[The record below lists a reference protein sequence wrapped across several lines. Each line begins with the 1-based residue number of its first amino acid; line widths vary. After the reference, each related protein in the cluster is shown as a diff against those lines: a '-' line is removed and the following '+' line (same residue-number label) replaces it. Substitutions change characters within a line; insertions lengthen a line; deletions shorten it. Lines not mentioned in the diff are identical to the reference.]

1 MKITVTKTVI
11 VCISLIFISLMLTG
25 QSYAKF
31 DLKSAV
37 AIWLFD
43 EGEGDEVKDFT
54 GNGNDGKLM
63 NGPKWVDGKF
73 GKALNF
79 DGQDDYVEINNPVNL
94 VDPDFAIGL
103 WVKPGNTQKMYADIL
118 SNHGGAAGL
127 VGYCF
132 EQFENNTIQF
142 YTTFGVG
149 GGFLEQKVALTQ
161 LTDGVWQHFISVRQG
176 TTLTHY
182 VNGKETAS
190 GTTPKGPVTESP
202 KNLWIANWSVESGRQ
217 FNGIIDELVIFNDA
231 LSIDD
236 IKTIMNKGVVGV
248 SAVSPSGKL
257 ATAWATIKVQY

>member
-1 MKITVTKTVI
+1 MKNTIIRTTI
-11 VCISLIFISLMLTG
+11 ACISLIFIGLMLTR
-25 QSYAKF
+25 QMYAKV
-31 DLKSAV
+31 DLSSAV

-43 EGEGDEVKDFT
+43 EGKGDEVKDFT

-73 GKALNF
+73 SKALSF
-79 DGQDDYVEINNPVNL
+79 DGQDDYVEINNSVNL
-94 VDPDFAIGL
+94 VDPDFTIGF
-103 WVKPGNTQKMYADIL
+103 WVNPGDTQKMYADII
-118 SNHGGAAGL
+118 SNHGGGAGL

-132 EQFENNTIQF
+132 EQFENNANQF
-142 YTTFGVG
+142 YNTFGVG
-149 GGFLEQKVALTQ
+149 GGFLEQKVAMTQ
-161 LTDGVWQHFISVRQG
+161 LTPGVWQHFMSVRKD

-182 VNGKETAS
+182 VDGKETAS

-217 FNGIIDELVIFNDA
+217 FNGIIDELVIFNQA

-236 IKTIMNKGVVGV
+236 IKTIMSKGLVGV

-257 ATAWATIKVQY
+257 TTAWAIIKIQK